1 MRALL
6 SVNSDKQE
14 RVKNMKDYAQ
24 TRVMLSRE
32 TLRENIERR
41 ARLLE
46 RNMSV
51 IEALELEEFSE
62 SEMRDVFKSQSVSFE
77 RCFE

>member
-1 MRALL
+1 
-6 SVNSDKQE
+6 
-14 RVKNMKDYAQ
+14 MKDYAQ